1 MSPPVIK
8 NHLTSEAVGYAKA
21 NRVAL
26 AFLDI
31 EMVDVSG
38 LDVCRE
44 LLEVNPH
51 TNVVYLTSYSE
62 YSLDAW
68 DTGAIGFMVKPLTP
82 EGIKKQLKKLRYPFL
97 TGGEDL

>member
-21 NRVAL
+21 NRFAL

-51 TNVVYLTSYSE
+51 TNVVYLTS
-62 YSLDAW
+62 
-68 DTGAIGFMVKPLTP
+68 
-82 EGIKKQLKKLRYPFL
+82 L
-97 TGGEDL
+97 TGGGD